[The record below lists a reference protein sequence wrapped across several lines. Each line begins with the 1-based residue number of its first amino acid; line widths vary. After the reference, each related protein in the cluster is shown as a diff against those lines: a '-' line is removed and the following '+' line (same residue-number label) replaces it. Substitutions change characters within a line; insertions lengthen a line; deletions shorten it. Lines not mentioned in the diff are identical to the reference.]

1 MRKVVIVLGVVLT
14 ALLAVGTATAK
25 PRGGGGAPVT
35 VPAAGTFTTLGIQV
49 PFSGE
54 LTVNRFGA
62 VDDQLVVEG
71 ELTADDQLFEPLAIV
86 VVAVASPS
94 ADAATGDCAVRVGMV
109 SIIGVGASAVVEL
122 ADPTFELG
130 GPGTDLELCG
140 VVKASDKDPF
150 DQDAL
155 ARALNRALG
164 MG

>member
-1 MRKVVIVLGVVLT
+1 MRKVVIAVGVVLV
-14 ALLAVGTATAK
+14 AVLAVGTAAAK
-25 PRGGGGAPVT
+25 SHGRGDPFT
-35 VPAAGTFTTLGIQV
+35 VPATGTFTTLGIQV

-71 ELTADDQLFEPLAIV
+71 ELTAVDELFQPLAV
-86 VVAVASPS
+86 AVVAVASPA
-94 ADAATGDCAVRVGMV
+94 ADPATGDCVVKIGMV
-109 SIIGVGASAVVEL
+109 STIPVGDAAVVEL
-122 ADPTFELG
+122 TDPTFELG
-130 GPGTDLELCG
+130 GPGTGLQLCG

-150 DQDAL
+150 DQDAV